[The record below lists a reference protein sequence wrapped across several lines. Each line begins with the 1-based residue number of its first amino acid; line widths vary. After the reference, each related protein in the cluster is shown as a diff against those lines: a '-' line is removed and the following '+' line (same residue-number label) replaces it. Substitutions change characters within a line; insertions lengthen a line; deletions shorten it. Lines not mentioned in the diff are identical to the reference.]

1 MSLIDVTMPTSK
13 CPDWVRAILA
23 AVTDYSKAQPRV
35 SDRMAILVAA
45 HLRREESRRM
55 GPRGRTAG
63 GRRTGALLEAADAT
77 FPLHGGREA
86 TVVVNSPVVARADHD
101 VTIRPVLARALAIP
115 VHPEAYGRRPSVLEQ
130 LLGTPIFR
138 PKGKHYLAARMGDGM
153 LRMLYLLVG
162 TAYQLQDETL
172 LPTQE
177 EYQTCIGEALTAF
190 VSDKL
195 RGVA

>member
-35 SDRMAILVAA
+35 SDRMAILVST
-45 HLRREESRRM
+45 HLRREDSHRM

-63 GRRTGALLEAADAT
+63 GQRTGALLEAAAAT

-86 TVVVNSPVVARADHD
+86 TVVVNSPVVARADHN
-101 VTIRPVLARALAIP
+101 VTIRPVIAQALAIP

-130 LLGTPIFR
+130 LLGTPLFR

-153 LRMLYLLVG
+153 LRILYLLVG
-162 TAYQLQDETL
+162 AVHQSQDESL

-177 EYQTCIGEALTAF
+177 EYQTCIGEALEAF
-190 VSDKL
+190 ALDKL
-195 RGVA
+195 RGKA